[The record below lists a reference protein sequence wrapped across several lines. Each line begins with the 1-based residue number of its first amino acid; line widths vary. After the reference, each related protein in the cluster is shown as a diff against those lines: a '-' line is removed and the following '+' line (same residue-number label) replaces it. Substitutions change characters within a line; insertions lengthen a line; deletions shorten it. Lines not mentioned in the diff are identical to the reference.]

1 MLLDSIQQSKP
12 QHPRVLLA
20 GVAGVG
26 KSTMAA
32 GMPSP
37 LFIAAESGVRFLGVP
52 TFEPGGWSDVV
63 ELVEEL
69 GRDPRG
75 YESLI
80 IDSVDHL
87 EPLCW
92 SYVCA
97 THNDDRGRK
106 HGHISSWPYGQGYA
120 RATTEWRRLLDAL
133 DALTDTMPVVL
144 IAHSQVKPFKNPT
157 GEDFDRY
164 EVKLHRAASALLI
177 EWADC
182 VAFAAFDDVVTHVDG
197 RAKVAGSGE
206 RVMHLQRR
214 PAWDA
219 KCRWPTPPTLPLDWW
234 ELMRH
239 NGASDAHHIDNLAAE
254 LSDEL
259 QAKVARLFERVKT
272 NEDLTKLLDWVRS
285 KQGDRS

>member
-1 MLLDSIQQSKP
+1 MLLDNVQQSKP

-32 GMPSP
+32 SMPSP

-69 GRDPRG
+69 GRDQRG

-97 THNDDRGRK
+97 MHNDDRGRNTATSPA
-106 HGHISSWPYGQGYA
+106 GHTA
-120 RATTEWRRLLDAL
+120 RATLAPQR
-133 DALTDTMPVVL
+133 
-144 IAHSQVKPFKNPT
+144 S
-157 GEDFDRY
+157 G
-164 EVKLHRAASALLI
+164 
-177 EWADC
+177 
-182 VAFAAFDDVVTHVDG
+182 
-197 RAKVAGSGE
+197 AGCS
-206 RVMHLQRR
+206 
-214 PAWDA
+214 
-219 KCRWPTPPTLPLDWW
+219 
-234 ELMRH
+234 MR
-239 NGASDAHHIDNLAAE
+239 ST
-254 LSDEL
+254 
-259 QAKVARLFERVKT
+259 R
-272 NEDLTKLLDWVRS
+272 
-285 KQGDRS
+285 